1 MGFLVQ
7 WLENECN
14 RDKRLKKKEDKLEA
28 VDGDGNDRLK
38 DIQEK
43 NGVLL
48 REILDKTEGAGPEDQ
63 AGSIAFATKQI
74 EDLVLV
80 VEKIQKD
87 QDRLARRVQA
97 LAPDK
102 KDKDKKDKDK
112 DKDNGKNGKDRDT
125 SADEQ
130 SPLVDKGK
138 NKKGK
143 K

>member
-48 REILDKTEGAGPEDQ
+48 REILDKTQGAGPEDQ

-74 EDLVLV
+74 EDLVKV

-102 KDKDKKDKDK
+102 KANGKDASGEREPKEK
-112 DKDNGKNGKDRDT
+112 GKNGKDRDI

-130 SPLVDKGK
+130 
-138 NKKGK
+138 
-143 K
+143 